1 MVDSNRFIDVPAK
14 FIVFEARFKRSTEAY
29 FVFPF
34 NRPLEAFLG
43 EFETLEDVQDVL
55 DREVLDRDLFLIIRL
70 DGSLLMVYLRESGR
84 WMCFTA

>member
-34 NRPLEAFLG
+34 NRPLEAFSG
-43 EFETLEDVQDVL
+43 EFETIEDVQDVL
-55 DREVLDRDLFLIIRL
+55 DREVLDRYLFFIIWL
-70 DGSLLMVYLRESGR
+70 DVTFLLVYLRESGS
-84 WMCFTA
+84 WLFFF

>member
-14 FIVFEARFKRSTEAY
+14 FIVFEARFIRIKEVY
-29 FVFPF
+29 FVCHF
-34 NRPLEAFLG
+34 NSPLKAFSD

-70 DGSLLMVYLRESGR
+70 DGTLLMVYLRESGR
-84 WMCFTA
+84 WMCLAV

>member
-34 NRPLEAFLG
+34 NSPLEAF
-43 EFETLEDVQDVL
+43 
-55 DREVLDRDLFLIIRL
+55 
-70 DGSLLMVYLRESGR
+70 
-84 WMCFTA
+84 